1 MKRQQSLGGGA
12 ERAYPLKGKGA
23 ILNRGFTLAEVL
35 ITLGIIGVVAALTL
49 PALINKYQKVQYV
62 TGLQKAY
69 TVFNNGIKLL
79 MADTGCDDIKCT
91 GLFEGSVEDSDFNDN
106 MEKMVRKYFKVAKVC
121 KYGNDSCAIMRHYLD
136 GNESVVDFTN
146 VFSFVTTDGITYR
159 VDPIEASSPKEE
171 GVSKIKYLLAVDIDI
186 NSNKK
191 PNVIG
196 RDIFYFRLA
205 QDGVL
210 YPYQGEEYAKYFGGA
225 SWQTTGHYWNLN
237 SGISCNPLKGSS
249 GSGCAARIM
258 ENGWKMDY

>member
-1 MKRQQSLGGGA
+1 
-12 ERAYPLKGKGA
+12 
-23 ILNRGFTLAEVL
+23 
-35 ITLGIIGVVAALTL
+35 
-49 PALINKYQKVQYV
+49 
-62 TGLQKAY
+62 
-69 TVFNNGIKLL
+69 

-91 GLFEGSVEDSDFNDN
+91 GLFDGPVEDSDFNDN

-121 KYGNDSCAIMRHYLD
+121 KYGNDSCAIMQHYFD
-136 GNESVVDFTN
+136 GNESVVNFTN

-159 VDPIEASSPKEE
+159 IDPIKNSSPQEA
-171 GVSKIKYLLAVDIDI
+171 GVSKIKYMLAVDIDI

-210 YPYQGEEYAKYFGGA
+210 YPYNGEEYAKYVGGA
-225 SWQTTGHYWNLN
+225 SWQTTGDYWKLENGSARL
-237 SGISCNPLKGSS
+237 CNPSGNA
-249 GSGCAARIM
+249 GSGCSARIM